1 MIKKH
6 QFIFHIKIL
15 VSIIGGLFVFH
26 YAILR
31 PAEIAK
37 KKNIA
42 NVEAVKE
49 GLEKGYN
56 ECKERWE
63 NKQSTKFTDIPSFFA
78 KYDGFEIKQNPSTKI
93 KKIRRRFEREKIKES
108 ISENSC
114 FEAKAIPLSDKHT
127 WFKYVITEYDTKEY
141 SGLVIWGMRG
151 VNKFKGLRA
160 EFTCGDPLKTGC
172 RDGNKWSY

>member
-6 QFIFHIKIL
+6 QFIFQIKIL

-114 FEAKAIPLSDKHT
+114 FEAKAIPLSDKNT

-141 SGLVIWGMRG
+141 SGLVIWGMR
-151 VNKFKGLRA
+151 
-160 EFTCGDPLKTGC
+160 
-172 RDGNKWSY
+172 